1 MCFIEKKIPN
11 ITPPPPMVC
20 YGGGGGGNVDYSSI
34 LNYFTTVFLQKTTF
48 NSHVIGIR

>member
-11 ITPPPPMVC
+11 ITPPPWFVM
-20 YGGGGGGNVDYSSI
+20 GGGGNVDYSSI